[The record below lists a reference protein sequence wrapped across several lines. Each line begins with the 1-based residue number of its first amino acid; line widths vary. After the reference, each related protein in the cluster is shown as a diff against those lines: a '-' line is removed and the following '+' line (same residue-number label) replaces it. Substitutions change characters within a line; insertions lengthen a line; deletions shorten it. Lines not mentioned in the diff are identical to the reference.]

1 MCREEHEDAYTELLT
16 FKLMVENGKLANSAI
31 GIRKARIYDN
41 KAVNLI

>member
-1 MCREEHEDAYTELLT
+1 MEE
-16 FKLMVENGKLANSAI
+16 KGKLAKSAI